1 MKITIITATYNSEMT
16 ILDTLKSINNQTY
29 KNIEHIIVDGAST
42 DSTLALIKQYG
53 QRVSQVISEK
63 DKGTYDA
70 LNKGIAL
77 AKGDVVGLLHADD
90 CLAYDDAL
98 ADIANVFQECETD
111 AIYGDLAYIPRFGKK
126 RSVRTWISGE
136 YIDKK
141 FYQGWMPPHPTF
153 YMKRSCYQSLG
164 DYDISL
170 KIAADYDAM
179 VRYMLIKKIKV
190 IYIPKILVYMKM
202 GGISTRLSDKYASFK
217 EEMTIIQRY
226 KLGGFITF
234 IKKKLYKLPQF
245 INCKKDF
252 Y

>member
-1 MKITIITATYNSEMT
+1 
-16 ILDTLKSINNQTY
+16 LKSINSQTY
-29 KNIEHIIVDGAST
+29 SDIEHIIVDGAST
-42 DSTLALIKQYG
+42 DNTLALIKQYG

-70 LNKGIAL
+70 LNKGISL
-77 AKGDVVGLLHADD
+77 ATGEVIGLLHADD
-90 CLAYDDAL
+90 FFAYNEAL
-98 ADIANVFQECETD
+98 ADIADIFKTHGTD
-111 AIYGDLAYIPRFGKK
+111 AIYGDLAYIPRFGK
-126 RSVRTWISGE
+126 RRLVRTWISGE
-136 YIDKK
+136 YTNKK

-164 DYDISL
+164 GYDISL

-179 VRYMLIKKIKV
+179 VRYMLIKKITV
-190 IYIPKILVYMKM
+190 VYIPKILVYMKM

-217 EEMTIIQRY
+217 EEMIVIQRY

-245 INCKKDF
+245 F
-252 Y
+252 

>member
-1 MKITIITATYNSEMT
+1 M
-16 ILDTLKSINNQTY
+16 KSINSQTY
-29 KNIEHIIVDGAST
+29 SDIEHIIVDGAST
-42 DSTLALIKQYG
+42 DNTLALIKQYG

-70 LNKGIAL
+70 LNKGISL
-77 AKGDVVGLLHADD
+77 ATGEVIGLLHADD
-90 CLAYDDAL
+90 FFAYNEAL
-98 ADIANVFQECETD
+98 ADIADIFKTHGTD
-111 AIYGDLAYIPRFGKK
+111 AIYGDLAYIPRFGK
-126 RSVRTWISGE
+126 RRLVRTWISGE
-136 YIDKK
+136 YTNKK

-164 DYDISL
+164 GYDISL

-179 VRYMLIKKIKV
+179 VRYMLIKKITV
-190 IYIPKILVYMKM
+190 VYIPKILVYMKM

-217 EEMTIIQRY
+217 EEMIVIQRY

-245 INCKKDF
+245 F
-252 Y
+252 